1 MIQLKR
7 QRRQQEVYE
16 TAEEVNE
23 ADQDE
28 NNVDKEAQ
36 LLPRTDSRKHYYQQ
50 YTEKQSNLKSLEEVV
65 NKLSS
70 SQKVVMA

>member
-36 LLPRTDSRKHYYQQ
+36 LLPRIDSRKH
-50 YTEKQSNLKSLEEVV
+50 
-65 NKLSS
+65 
-70 SQKVVMA
+70 